1 MEFKKVT
8 LDDIE
13 GLKKG
18 LADYRGRICD
28 ISPANLVFWR
38 DYYDISVY
46 LGDDGIAVRFGDMDG
61 VVSYW
66 CEANRPLIE
75 KIIAHEGGA
84 ARFSCLSQEETDFF
98 FQNYSCGELLHERD
112 WDDYL
117 YRAEDIMTL
126 AGKRYCGQRNHI
138 NKFNK
143 LYPDAKFVEITAQNA
158 EAVKKF
164 CYGYFHEFGR
174 ERAEVA
180 GYEEDLL
187 YEQLDCIE
195 RYSQHTLVIFIDE
208 AVAGFSIGETV
219 GDTLIVHTEKADTR
233 FAGIYP
239 ALVRA
244 FAERYATEGG
254 YINREEDCGEAGLRI
269 SKLSYHPTEIRKKY
283 SLVARL
289 K

>member
-13 GLKKG
+13 MLSAS
-18 LADYRGRICD
+18 LADYRGRVCD

-38 DYYDISVY
+38 DYYDISVCFDCDR
-46 LGDDGIAVRFGDMDG
+46 LALRFGDMDG
-61 VVSYW
+61 FVSYW
-66 CEANRPLIE
+66 CDASRAIID
-75 KIIAHEGGA
+75 KIIAHEGGE
-84 ARFSCLSQEETDFF
+84 ARFSCLSEQEKEFF

-126 AGKRYCGQRNHI
+126 AGKKYCGQRNHI

-143 LYPDAKFVEITAQNA
+143 LYPDAEFVEITAQNA
-158 EAVKKF
+158 AEVKEF

-174 ERAEVA
+174 ERADVA
-180 GYEEDLL
+180 EYEESKL

-195 RYSQHTLVIFIDE
+195 KYSQHTLAVFIDG

-233 FAGIYP
+233 FAGVYP
-239 ALVRA
+239 ALVKA
-244 FAERYATEGG
+244 FACRYATEGG
-254 YINREEDCGEAGLRI
+254 YINREEDCGEAGLRT
-269 SKLSYHPTEIRKKY
+269 SKLSYHPTEIIKKY
-283 SLVARL
+283 SLIARA
-289 K
+289 